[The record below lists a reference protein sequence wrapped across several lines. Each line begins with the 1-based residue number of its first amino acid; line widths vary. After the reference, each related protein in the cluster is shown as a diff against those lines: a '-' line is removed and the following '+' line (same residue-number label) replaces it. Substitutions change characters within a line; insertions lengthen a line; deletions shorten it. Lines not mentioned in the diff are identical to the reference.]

1 MICVFVT
8 FFFQWSLLECRG
20 DSGAYDVMS
29 SKHLRGDYNYAW
41 PTAEVA
47 VMGAAGACNIIF
59 RVSVSINSL
68 LATPQ
73 VFICAAVGLQGQ
85 SPEEL
90 AQHTENYEAAFAT
103 PIAAAQR
110 GFIDGIIE
118 PK

>member
-1 MICVFVT
+1 LNTQACG
-8 FFFQWSLLECRG
+8 G

-47 VMGAAGACNIIF
+47 VMGRLFWRFDDNA
-59 RVSVSINSL
+59 SV
-68 LATPQ
+68 LAS
-73 VFICAAVGLQGQ
+73 LQGQ
-85 SPEEL
+85 TPEEL
-90 AQHTENYEAAFAT
+90 AKHTENYEAAFAT